1 MDARCSRGS
10 SALLV
15 TGSPSSALS
24 LTSLD
29 PFVPHRVL
37 SHNPPDIDIAHPRL
51 HITLPVSVLQ
61 TPCLLLCFHSP
72 TLFHLQPGEVFNLF
86 IYFSLLVQ
94 HLWTSCSLGNPA
106 NSSALWCTRRPA
118 SPVCHL
124 FLLLFFSFSPPVCL
138 DSALRRAPPSSFVSP
153 WEFKL
158 TFFGGWGFL
167 YIFVIHYPAL
177 QLVIFIVNANF
188 IYKRLIICCIRVC
201 IHIEHSDSSGLQ
213 GEELRILIIC
223 ISNPL
228 SLCVICTLIRFW
240 LIHYLWKQLCNLHII
255 NCTYV

>member
-1 MDARCSRGS
+1 MLHFCHFFARLHGCEQCTAQQHIQSPQLLRELTALVTVLTVARLAWTPDAPGG
-10 SALLV
+10 ALPCWS

-124 FLLLFFSFSPPVCL
+124 FLLLFFSFPPQYV
-138 DSALRRAPPSSFVSP
+138 
-153 WEFKL
+153 
-158 TFFGGWGFL
+158 
-167 YIFVIHYPAL
+167 
-177 QLVIFIVNANF
+177 
-188 IYKRLIICCIRVC
+188 LI
-201 IHIEHSDSSGLQ
+201 Q
-213 GEELRILIIC
+213 
-223 ISNPL
+223 P
-228 SLCVICTLIRFW
+228 
-240 LIHYLWKQLCNLHII
+240 
-255 NCTYV
+255 